1 MKPANKAN
9 RSFPENRID
18 LPNGSREAAVKYTD
32 WAIGNFIKQASQ
44 RSWYKDTVFVIVADH
59 CASSAGKTDLPVER
73 YHIPLLVWSPA
84 HLPAQKVDRLMSQ
97 IDIAPTLLGLLNFT
111 YTSNFMGVDV
121 FATPQGPQ
129 RAFIATYQGLG
140 YLTDNRLVILRPR
153 KQPEIQALETPVAKT
168 AKSNAE
174 LVKEAIAWYQ
184 FSSDAFSQGRM
195 KLKH

>member
-1 MKPANKAN
+1 MYA
-9 RSFPENRID
+9 S
-18 LPNGSREAAVKYTD
+18 
-32 WAIGNFIKQASQ
+32 IK
-44 RSWYKDTVFVIVADH
+44 FF
-59 CASSAGKTDLPVER
+59 L
-73 YHIPLLVWSPA
+73 
-84 HLPAQKVDRLMSQ
+84 
-97 IDIAPTLLGLLNFT
+97 

-140 YLTDNRLVILRPR
+140 YLTDDRLVILRPR
-153 KQPEIQALETPVAKT
+153 KQPETQVLETPEAKT
-168 AKSNAE
+168 TKTNGE